1 MGFSIIHPIRREID
15 NQYYR
20 IKTMIES
27 YPSFM
32 NDWLFREDEKYKMIA
47 RENAGGDSD
56 VNHTIYSN
64 LLYGMDVFYETD
76 NYFYQAVFL
85 VGYSYYESW
94 LNKIGRNN
102 KMLNENIGV
111 RELKENCGF
120 DLCNEIQNK
129 VNYLFKT
136 VKPFRNLIAHNNN
149 GTLRE
154 EQKEVLNDIRQKYE
168 HIDECDGIVTFNDDE
183 FILDVL
189 KMEHEILLEIC
200 NKLGYN
206 TFVTK

>member
-1 MGFSIIHPIRREID
+1 MCFSIIHPTRREID
-15 NQYYR
+15 NQYYF

-32 NDWLFREDEKYKMIA
+32 KDWLSREDEKYKMIA
-47 RENAGGDSD
+47 RENAEGDSD
-56 VNHTIYSN
+56 VYHIIYNN
-64 LLYGMDVFYETD
+64 LLYGKDVFYETN

-85 VGYSYYESW
+85 AGYSYYESW
-94 LNKIGRNN
+94 LNKIGRSN
-102 KMLNENIGV
+102 KISNENIGV